1 MDIFYSLFA
10 VILLILF
17 PTLGVWGFGLTSLF
31 GIVVPYAALA
41 AFVGGFI
48 YRVLKWGS
56 SPVPFHIPTVCG
68 QQKSLPWIEAS
79 NIDSPHTTGGVMKRL
94 ALEILLF
101 RSLFWNERVEFKKAY
116 QLLYKRN
123 LYLWLGGLVFHWSLL
138 VILFR
143 HLRFFTEPVPSL
155 VLSAQ
160 FLDGILQNL
169 FPVIYMT
176 DIFITVALIYLFLR
190 RVRDLQLRYI
200 SLPSDYFALFL
211 LFGAVFSGILM
222 RLFFRVDLVKV
233 KGLMVKLFAF
243 QPVVPEGI
251 GLLFYIHLF
260 LVSVLIAYFPSSK
273 LMHLAGVL
281 LSPTRN
287 LKNNSRMVRHINP
300 WNGPVKVHPY
310 DEYENEFRESM
321 KEAGV
326 PVEKE

>member
-1 MDIFYSLFA
+1 MNILYSLFA

-17 PTLGVWGFGLTSLF
+17 PTLGVWGFGLNSLF
-31 GIVVPYAALA
+31 GIVVPYVALVV
-41 AFVGGFI
+41 FVAGFI
-48 YRVLKWGS
+48 HRVLKWGS
-56 SPVPFHIPTVCG
+56 APVPFHIPTVCG

-79 NIDSPHTTGGVMKRL
+79 SIDSPHTTKGVVARL
-94 ALEILLF
+94 ALEVLFF
-101 RSLFWNERVEFKKAY
+101 RSLFWNERVELRKAY

-123 LYLWLGGLVFHWSLL
+123 LYLWLGGLVFHWCLF

-155 VLSAQ
+155 VLSAL

-176 DIFITVALIYLFLR
+176 DFFITVALIYLFLR
-190 RVRDLQLRYI
+190 RVRDSQLRYI

-211 LFGAVFSGILM
+211 LLGVVFSGILM
-222 RLFFRVDLVKV
+222 RLFYRVDLVKV
-233 KGLMVKLFAF
+233 KGLMVKLFSF
-243 QPVVPEGI
+243 QPVLPEGI

-260 LVSVLIAYFPSSK
+260 LVSVLIAYFPFSK

-287 LKNNSRMVRHINP
+287 LKNNSRMERHGNP
-300 WNGPVKVHPY
+300 WNHPVKVHTY
-310 DEYENEFRESM
+310 EEYEDEFRESM

-326 PVEKE
+326 PVERE

>member
-1 MDIFYSLFA
+1 MGIFYSLSA
-10 VILLILF
+10 VILLILM
-17 PTLGVWGFGLTSLF
+17 PLIGVEGLGWNSLF
-31 GIVVPYAALA
+31 GIVVPYAALVT
-41 AFVGGFI
+41 FVGGFI

-79 NIDSPHTTGGVMKRL
+79 NIDSPHTTGGVIKRL
-94 ALEILLF
+94 ALEIFLF
-101 RSLFWNERVEFKKAY
+101 RSLFWNERVEFKRAY

-143 HLRFFTEPVPSL
+143 HLRFFAEPVPSL
-155 VLSAQ
+155 VLSAL
-160 FLDGILQNL
+160 FMDGILQNL

-176 DIFITVALIYLFLR
+176 DIFILIALIYLFLR
-190 RVRDLQLRYI
+190 RVTNLQIRYL
-200 SLPSDYFALFL
+200 SLPSDYFALLL

-243 QPVVPEGI
+243 QPAVPEGI

-260 LVSVLIAYFPSSK
+260 LVSVLIAYFPFSK

-287 LKNNSRMVRHINP
+287 LKNNSRTERHINP
-300 WNGPVKVHPY
+300 WNSPVKVHPY
-310 DEYENEFRESM
+310 EEYEDEFRESM

-326 PVEKE
+326 PVERE

>member
-1 MDIFYSLFA
+1 MNIFYSLFA

-17 PTLGVWGFGLTSLF
+17 PTLGVWGFGLNSLF
-31 GIVVPYAALA
+31 GIVVPYVALVV
-41 AFVGGFI
+41 FVAGFI
-48 YRVLKWGS
+48 HRVLKWGS
-56 SPVPFHIPTVCG
+56 APVPFHIPTVCG

-79 NIDSPHTTGGVMKRL
+79 SIDSPHTTKGVVARL
-94 ALEILLF
+94 ALELLFF
-101 RSLFWNERVEFKKAY
+101 RSLFWNERVELRKAY

-123 LYLWLGGLVFHWSLL
+123 LYLWLGGLVFHWCLF

-143 HLRFFTEPVPSL
+143 HLRFLTEPVPSL
-155 VLSAQ
+155 VLSAL
-160 FLDGILQNL
+160 FFDGILQNL

-176 DIFITVALIYLFLR
+176 DFFITVALIYLFLR
-190 RVRDLQLRYI
+190 RVRNLQLRYI

-211 LFGAVFSGILM
+211 LFGVVFSGIIM

-233 KGLMVKLFAF
+233 KGLMVKLFSF
-243 QPVVPEGI
+243 QPVLPEGI

-260 LVSVLIAYFPSSK
+260 LVSVLMAYFPFSK

-287 LKNNSRMVRHINP
+287 LKNNSRMERHVNP
-300 WNGPVKVHPY
+300 WNVPVKVHTY
-310 DEYENEFRESM
+310 EEYEDEFRAIM

-326 PVEKE
+326 PVERE